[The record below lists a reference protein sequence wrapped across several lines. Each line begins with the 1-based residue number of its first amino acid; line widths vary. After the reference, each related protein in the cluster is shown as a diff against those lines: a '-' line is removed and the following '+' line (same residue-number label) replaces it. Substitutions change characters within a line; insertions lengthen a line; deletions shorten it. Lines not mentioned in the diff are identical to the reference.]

1 MKKTVFFAF
10 NGEMVYFQHVL
21 LNALE
26 MKEKGDDVQ
35 IVMEGETVTLI
46 EKLDKENHFMFKEAK
61 EKGIIN
67 SVCRACT
74 IGYGALPYNETCGIP
89 LSEENHGHPSMQKFI
104 NQGYDVITL

>member
-1 MKKTVFFAF
+1 MHWK
-10 NGEMVYFQHVL
+10 
-21 LNALE
+21 

-67 SVCRACT
+67 SVCRACS

-89 LSEENHGHPSMQKFI
+89 LSEEKSRSSVDAKIHQSG
-104 NQGYDVITL
+104 L